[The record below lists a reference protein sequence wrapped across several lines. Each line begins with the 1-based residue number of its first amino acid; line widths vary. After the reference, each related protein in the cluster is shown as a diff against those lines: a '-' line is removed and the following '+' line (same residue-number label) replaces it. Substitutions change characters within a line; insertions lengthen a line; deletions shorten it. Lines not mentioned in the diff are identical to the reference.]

1 MKTMF
6 GFFVMLEPSPQA
18 SESRPRS
25 AASPRTGTASRRAC
39 SRPRTWRWP
48 RRPSWPLLQLICRR
62 LRWRRLPSGQKQT
75 AVANTRPLPGYA
87 AGESLCCHRPSCVG
101 LVLAGE
107 LVEGCLGGVDDHL
120 DDLAGERE
128 RGFVEVRDR
137 RAGVTADVEGFVGGE
152 VAGHLLVKTA
162 FPDCRRSDPKGD
174 ISTRAEFVLLV
185 DRYFGGKN
193 LTPRWDWLRG
203 CDAVVNFVVVVVL
216 PMKVAVL
223 DE

>member
-6 GFFVMLEPSPQA
+6 GFFVLLEPSPQA
-18 SESRPRS
+18 SESRARS

-62 LRWRRLPSGQKQT
+62 LRWRRLPSGHKQT
-75 AVANTRPLPGYA
+75 AVANSRPLPGYA

-107 LVEGCLGGVDDHL
+107 
-120 DDLAGERE
+120 RE
-128 RGFVEVRDR
+128 RGFVEVRDG

-162 FPDCRRSDPKGD
+162 FPDCRRSDPKGH
-174 ISTRAEFVLLV
+174 ISARAEFVLLV
-185 DRYFGGKN
+185 DRHFG
-193 LTPRWDWLRG
+193 
-203 CDAVVNFVVVVVL
+203 
-216 PMKVAVL
+216 
-223 DE
+223 

>member
-75 AVANTRPLPGYA
+75 AVANSRPLPGYA

-107 LVEGCLGGVDDHL
+107 LVEGCLADVDDHL

-128 RGFVEVRDR
+128 RGFVEVRDG
-137 RAGVTADVEGFVGGE
+137 RAGVTADVEGCVGGA
-152 VAGHLLVKTA
+152 VASHLLLESA
-162 FPDCRRSDPKGD
+162 FPGGLRSDPKGD
-174 ISTRAEFVLLV
+174 VSAPAGRVL
-185 DRYFGGKN
+185 
-193 LTPRWDWLRG
+193 
-203 CDAVVNFVVVVVL
+203 VVHGDFC
-216 PMKVAVL
+216 
-223 DE
+223 